1 MCLLQRLKLKSY
13 CQYCARN
20 RKKSRL
26 KRKKFYIIFG
36 HYSSSLRQLSLFL
49 LNIEVSKGFYCT
61 YWLCAF
67 VYLFQLS
74 VKRVCVCVRRT
85 GETKI
90 TTKPKPTPSP
100 RAFGFSKWRRKRNLK
115 TEMLLGTRLLRN
127 WAFFDQSS
135 RVHIL

>member
-1 MCLLQRLKLKSY
+1 MPPSETEIKIILSVLCKKSE
-13 CQYCARN
+13 
-20 RKKSRL
+20 KSRL

-115 TEMLLGTRLLRN
+115 TEMLLRTRLLRN
-127 WAFFDQSS
+127 WAFFYQSS

>member
-1 MCLLQRLKLKSY
+1 MPPSETEIKIILSVLC
-13 CQYCARN
+13 
-20 RKKSRL
+20 KKSEKIPTSAQEIL
-26 KRKKFYIIFG
+26 YYLWPLLFEFAPTE
-36 HYSSSLRQLSLFL
+36 SFL

-61 YWLCAF
+61 YWLGAF

-85 GETKI
+85 GETKT

-127 WAFFDQSS
+127 WDFFFNQSS